1 MGGNKKMTIKNT
13 KQSQIERK
21 IELLKD
27 MHNYIL
33 NMGDDFIYDIWIRDG
48 VPDEPNDEIFEF
60 IASDDNEWRE
70 VCELFG
76 KLVEE
81 D

>member
-1 MGGNKKMTIKNT
+1 MAIKNT
-13 KQSQIERK
+13 KQSEIERK

-33 NMGDDFIYDIWIRDG
+33 DMGDDFVYDIWIKDG
-48 VPDEPNDEIFEF
+48 VPDEPDDEIFEF
-60 IASDDNEWRE
+60 IASNDDDWRE

-76 KLVEE
+76 KLIEE

>member
-1 MGGNKKMTIKNT
+1 MTIKNT
-13 KQSQIERK
+13 KQSEIERK

-33 NMGDDFIYDIWIRDG
+33 DMGDDFIYDIWIRDG
-48 VPDEPNDEIFEF
+48 VPDEPDDEIFEF
-60 IASDDNEWRE
+60 IASNDDDWRE

>member
-1 MGGNKKMTIKNT
+1 MTIKNT
-13 KQSQIERK
+13 KQSKIERK

-27 MHNYIL
+27 MHNYIID
-33 NMGDDFIYDIWIRDG
+33 MGDDFIYDIWIRDG
-48 VPDEPNDEIFEF
+48 VPDEPDDEIFEF
-60 IASDDNEWRE
+60 IASNDDDWRE

>member
-1 MGGNKKMTIKNT
+1 MTIKNT
-13 KQSQIERK
+13 KQSEIERK

-33 NMGDDFIYDIWIRDG
+33 DMGDDFIYDIWIRDG
-48 VPDEPNDEIFEF
+48 VPDEPDDEIFEF
-60 IASDDNEWRE
+60 IASNDDDWRE

-76 KLVEE
+76 KLVKE

>member
-1 MGGNKKMTIKNT
+1 MTIKNT

-33 NMGDDFIYDIWIRDG
+33 DMGDDFIYDIWIRDG
-48 VPDEPNDEIFEF
+48 VPDEPDDEIFEF
-60 IASDDNEWRE
+60 IASNDDDWRE

>member
-1 MGGNKKMTIKNT
+1 MDMNITALRIGF
-13 KQSQIERK
+13 
-21 IELLKD
+21 LKD

-33 NMGDDFIYDIWIRDG
+33 DMGDDFIYDIWIRDG
-48 VPDEPNDEIFEF
+48 VPDEPDDEIFEF
-60 IASDDNEWRE
+60 IASDDDEWRE
-70 VCELFG
+70 ICELFG

>member
-1 MGGNKKMTIKNT
+1 MDITTLRIGF
-13 KQSQIERK
+13 
-21 IELLKD
+21 LKD
-27 MHNYIL
+27 MHNYIID
-33 NMGDDFIYDIWIRDG
+33 MGDDDIYEIWIRDG
-48 VPDEPNDEIFEF
+48 VPDEPDDEIFEF
-60 IASDDNEWRE
+60 IASNDDDWRE

>member
-1 MGGNKKMTIKNT
+1 MAIKNT
-13 KQSQIERK
+13 KQNEIERK

-33 NMGDDFIYDIWIRDG
+33 DMGDDLVYDIWIRDG
-48 VPDEPNDEIFEF
+48 VPDEPDDEIFEF
-60 IASDDNEWRE
+60 IASNDDDWRE

-76 KLVEE
+76 KLIEE

>member
-1 MGGNKKMTIKNT
+1 MTIKNT
-13 KQSQIERK
+13 KQSEIERK

-27 MHNYIL
+27 MHNYIID
-33 NMGDDFIYDIWIRDG
+33 MGDDFIYDIWIRDG
-48 VPDEPNDEIFEF
+48 VPDEPDDEIFEF
-60 IASDDNEWRE
+60 IASDDDEWRE
-70 VCELFG
+70 ICELFG

>member
-1 MGGNKKMTIKNT
+1 MDMTALRIGF
-13 KQSQIERK
+13 
-21 IELLKD
+21 LKD

-48 VPDEPNDEIFEF
+48 VPDEPDDEIFEF
-60 IASDDNEWRE
+60 IASDDDEWRE

-76 KLVEE
+76 KLVKE

>member
-1 MGGNKKMTIKNT
+1 MAIKST
-13 KQSQIERK
+13 KQSEIERR
-21 IELLKD
+21 ISLLKD

-33 NMGDDFIYDIWIRDG
+33 DMGDDFVYDIWIRDG
-48 VPDEPNDEIFEF
+48 VPDEPDDEIFEF

-70 VCELFG
+70 ICELFG

>member
-1 MGGNKKMTIKNT
+1 MAIKNT
-13 KQSQIERK
+13 KQSEIERK

-27 MHNYIL
+27 MHNYIIE
-33 NMGDDFIYDIWIRDG
+33 MGDEDIYYIWIRDG
-48 VPDEPNDEIFEF
+48 VPDEPDDEIFEF

-81 D
+81 E

>member
-1 MGGNKKMTIKNT
+1 MAIKNT
-13 KQSQIERK
+13 KQSEIERK

-27 MHNYIL
+27 MHNYIID
-33 NMGDDFIYDIWIRDG
+33 MGDEDIYDIWIRDG
-48 VPDEPNDEIFEF
+48 VPDEPDEEIFEF

-70 VCELFG
+70 ICELFG
-76 KLVEE
+76 ELVKE

>member
-1 MGGNKKMTIKNT
+1 MAIKNT
-13 KQSQIERK
+13 KQSEIERK
-21 IELLKD
+21 IELLKN
-27 MHNYIL
+27 MHNYIIE
-33 NMGDDFIYDIWIRDG
+33 MGDEFIYDIWIRDG
-48 VPDEPNDEIFEF
+48 VPDEPDDEIFKF
-60 IASDDNEWRE
+60 IASDDDEWRE

>member
-1 MGGNKKMTIKNT
+1 MIIKNT
-13 KQSQIERK
+13 KQSEIERK

-33 NMGDDFIYDIWIRDG
+33 DMGDDFVYDIWIRDG
-48 VPDEPNDEIFEF
+48 VPDEPDEEIFEF
-60 IASDDNEWRE
+60 IASNDNDWRE

>member
-1 MGGNKKMTIKNT
+1 MDMITLRIGF
-13 KQSQIERK
+13 
-21 IELLKD
+21 LKD

-48 VPDEPNDEIFEF
+48 VPDEPDDEIFEF
-60 IASDDNEWRE
+60 IASNDDDWRE

-76 KLVEE
+76 KLVKE

>member
-1 MGGNKKMTIKNT
+1 MDMNITALRIG
-13 KQSQIERK
+13 
-21 IELLKD
+21 LLRD
-27 MHNYIL
+27 MHNYII

-48 VPDEPNDEIFEF
+48 VPDEPDDEIFEF
-60 IASDDNEWRE
+60 IASNDDEWRE

-76 KLVEE
+76 KLVKE

>member
-1 MGGNKKMTIKNT
+1 MTIKNT
-13 KQSQIERK
+13 KQSEIERK

-27 MHNYIL
+27 MHNYIID
-33 NMGDDFIYDIWIRDG
+33 MGDDFVYDIWIRDG
-48 VPDEPNDEIFEF
+48 VPDEPDDEIFEF
-60 IASDDNEWRE
+60 IASDDDEWRE

>member
-1 MGGNKKMTIKNT
+1 MTIKNT